1 MTAVPMNTSSFRVE
15 RSTRL
20 SRMALSGAVA
30 LVALGASLPF
40 WAGSDWL
47 VTLVELLYF
56 LALAQMWNLLAGY
69 GGLVSIGQQA
79 YVGLGAYV
87 MVALALFAGIHPFVA
102 VPMAGVVAGL
112 AAWPAARLLFRL
124 QGPYFAIGSWVFA
137 EILRLL
143 ISNDITLGGGSGI
156 SITAAVS
163 DMDSWWRESISYWMA
178 LAIGVGSVAAVY
190 ALLRSR
196 HGLAL
201 TAVRDSETASES
213 VGVPVQRIKRLVYI
227 AAAAGTGVIGALIF
241 VTKLRVSPDAAF
253 SVEWSALVI
262 FMVIIGGVGTIEGP
276 ILGTLLYFVLRHFLA
291 DYGSWYLIAL
301 GAIAVLTMLTV
312 RGGLW
317 GWLVN
322 RYDCHLFPVQRRLQ
336 RSAHV
341 PTPAVFPTA
350 PAARPGAGPAQPDPA
365 T

>member
-1 MTAVPMNTSSFRVE
+1 MALKPPVFHVQ
-15 RSTRL
+15 RSTAL
-20 SRMALSGAVA
+20 SRAALPAAAAGV
-30 LVALGASLPF
+30 LVGASLPF

-47 VTLVELLYF
+47 VTLIELMYF

-87 MVALALFAGIHPFVA
+87 MVALTVFAGLNPFVA
-102 VPMAGVVAGL
+102 VPLAGAVAGL
-112 AAWPAARLLFRL
+112 AAWPAAQLLFRL
-124 QGPYFAIGSWVFA
+124 QGPYFAVGSWVFA

-143 ISNDITLGGGSGI
+143 IANSTSLGGGSGT

-163 DMDSWWRESISYWMA
+163 EMDGWWREALSYWMA
-178 LAIGVGSVAAVY
+178 LAIGVGSVVAVY

-213 VGVPVQRIKRLVYI
+213 VGVPVRAIKRWVYV

-253 SVEWSALVI
+253 STEWSALVI
-262 FMVIIGGVGTIEGP
+262 FMVVIGGVGSIEGP
-276 ILGTLLYFVLRHFLA
+276 ILGTLLYFTLRHFLA
-291 DYGSWYLIAL
+291 DYGSVYLIAL
-301 GAIAVLTMLTV
+301 GALAVLTMLFL
-312 RGGLW
+312 RRGLW
-317 GWLVN
+317 GALQQ
-322 RYDCHLFPVQRRLQ
+322 RFDCRLFPVQRRLV
-336 RSAHV
+336 RGAGEPSGHGPAAAK
-341 PTPAVFPTA
+341 PTPRPTA
-350 PAARPGAGPAQPDPA
+350 RPTSRPTP
-365 T
+365 